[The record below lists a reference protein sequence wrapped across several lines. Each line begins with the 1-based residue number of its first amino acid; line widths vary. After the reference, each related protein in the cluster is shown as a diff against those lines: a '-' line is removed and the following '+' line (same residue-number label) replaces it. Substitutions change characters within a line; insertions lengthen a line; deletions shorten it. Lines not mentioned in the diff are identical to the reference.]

1 MMFNAVVCA
10 DAVVATRSS
19 SAAYA
24 LLIGSMMRYVV
35 VTCDSEQVGTFVCG
49 VVPLVSEC
57 VLFGSDGHHRAIV
70 SLEASVN
77 YSHNI
82 DTE

>member
-10 DAVVATRSS
+10 DAVVAARSS

-24 LLIGSMMRYVV
+24 LLIGSMMVCRG
-35 VTCDSEQVGTFVCG
+35 TCDLEQVGTFVCG

-82 DTE
+82 DTG